1 MEKVVLKCEG
11 EQRVIEIDATTKANV
26 WHLVK
31 DWPDIISNEEN
42 MKKLCDMNFSN
53 SEEIEEL
60 TGTIYQLFKALNV
73 ENPADIVIR
82 VVEN

>member
-11 EQRVIEIDATTKANV
+11 EQRVIEIDATTKSNV

-42 MKKLCDMNFSN
+42 IKKLCDINFAN

-60 TGTIYQLFKALNV
+60 TEVIYQLFKALNV
-73 ENPADIVIR
+73 ENPTDTVIR
-82 VVEN
+82 VIEN